1 MTCDLMIRGGT
12 VLDGSGR
19 DGVRADVAVAGGRIV
34 AVGALGA
41 GHRGAPVVVDA
52 GGQVVCPGFIDLHS
66 HADFSI
72 DATPTAWTQLTQGVT
87 TLVTGNCGFSPFP
100 IGDPADLPTLTAT
113 VGGGNDWSWHDLA
126 GFAAEITAR
135 RPGVNIAPLVGLG
148 AVRAAVLG
156 SGMVAPDAPQL
167 EAMRARSRAALAA
180 GAFGVSTGLIYPPG
194 RFADADELTTLVAEA
209 AAADLVYST
218 HIRDETSA
226 MLDAVR
232 EAIDIATRAGARLQ
246 VSHLKAMGPANH
258 GALPR
263 ALELLDE
270 AAARGLDVAA
280 DVYPYTASSTT
291 LSSRLP
297 GWALDGG
304 PSALR
309 ERLRSNESRFRM
321 ASELRARFGGDID
334 PAGIVL
340 GSIATGRYAADVGR
354 SIPEIARREG
364 LDDAEAVL
372 EVLAESGGSVGIVN
386 HAMAELDV
394 EAALRHPRVAVASD
408 GWILEESGS
417 SRPHPRSF
425 GTFSRVLGRYVRE
438 RGVLTLPEAI
448 RRMTSL
454 PAGRVGLTDRG
465 RVAVGAVADLAVFD
479 PDTVVDRATYENP
492 WQLSE
497 GFSTVLVVGV
507 PAILHGTR
515 TTARAGAVLAP
526 SSRALR

>member
-1 MTCDLMIRGGT
+1 MACDLVIRGGT

-34 AVGALGA
+34 AVGDLGTS
-41 GHRGAPVVVDA
+41 HRDAAVVVDA

-100 IGDPADLPTLTAT
+100 IDDPADLPTLTASI
-113 VGGGNDWSWHDLA
+113 GAENDWRWDDLA
-126 GFAAEITAR
+126 GFAAAITAR

-156 SGMVAPDAPQL
+156 SGMVAPDAAEL
-167 EAMRARSRAALAA
+167 EAMRARIRAAVAA
-180 GAFGVSTGLIYPPG
+180 GAVGVSTGLIYPPG
-194 RFADADELTTLVAEA
+194 RFADADELTALVAEA
-209 AAADLVYST
+209 AAAGLVHST

-232 EAIDIATRAGARLQ
+232 EAIDVATRAGARLQ

-258 GALPR
+258 GAVPR
-263 ALELLDE
+263 ALELIDE

-309 ERLRSNESRFRM
+309 ERLRSTESRHRM
-321 ASELRARFGGDID
+321 AIELRARFGGDID
-334 PAGIVL
+334 PKGIVL
-340 GSIATGRYAADVGR
+340 GSIVTGRYVADVGR

-372 EVLAESGGSVGIVN
+372 DVLAESGGPVGIVN
-386 HAMAELDV
+386 HAMAERDLV
-394 EAALRHPRVAVASD
+394 AALRHPRVAVASD
-408 GWILEESGS
+408 GWILEESGT

-438 RGVLTLPEAI
+438 KGVLSLPEAI

-454 PAGRVGLTDRG
+454 PADRVGLADRG
-465 RVAVGAVADLAVFD
+465 RIAVGAVADLAVFD
-479 PDTVVDRATYENP
+479 PNTVVDRATYEDS

-497 GFSTVLVVGV
+497 GFSTVLVAGV
-507 PAILHGTR
+507 PAIRHGKR
-515 TTARAGAVLAP
+515 STARAGAVLAP
-526 SSRALR
+526 SRSPW